1 MRSIAY
7 FILLVSLLQVRLLQ
21 SLLILQISL
30 HVLYSFI
37 VESALDLSSL
47 ADVVVASE
55 ELVKLLDSDAKVL
68 H

>member
-7 FILLVSLLQVRLLQ
+7 FILLVSLFQVRLLQ
-21 SLLILQISL
+21 SLLVLQISL

-47 ADVVVASE
+47 ADVVVAPE
-55 ELVKLLDSDAKVL
+55 ELVNLLDSDAKVL